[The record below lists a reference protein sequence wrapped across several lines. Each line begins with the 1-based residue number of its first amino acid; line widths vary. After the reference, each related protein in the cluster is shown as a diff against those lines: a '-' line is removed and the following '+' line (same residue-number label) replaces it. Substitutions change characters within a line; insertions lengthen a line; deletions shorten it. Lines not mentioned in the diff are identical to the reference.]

1 MISLLSV
8 NYKIFPEI
16 LTSLIVAIAF
26 SELFATYTYGQ
37 FFLQFSKF
45 NIFECD
51 FSLNYNNQGELLEK
65 LRGRIDELDAELLAL
80 LNERAKCVM
89 KIGAIKQ
96 KENTEVLVPQREIEL
111 LDRLISLNQ
120 GPMTADM
127 VLHIFQQ
134 IIDTLKELQ
143 K

>member
-1 MISLLSV
+1 M
-8 NYKIFPEI
+8 
-16 LTSLIVAIAF
+16 
-26 SELFATYTYGQ
+26 
-37 FFLQFSKF
+37 
-45 NIFECD
+45 
-51 FSLNYNNQGELLEK
+51 EK

-89 KIGAIKQ
+89 KIGEIKQ
-96 KENTEVLVPQREIEL
+96 KENTEVLVPQREIDL
-111 LDRLISLNQ
+111 LERLSSLNQ

>member
-1 MISLLSV
+1 MD
-8 NYKIFPEI
+8 E
-16 LTSLIVAIAF
+16 
-26 SELFATYTYGQ
+26 
-37 FFLQFSKF
+37 
-45 NIFECD
+45 
-51 FSLNYNNQGELLEK
+51 

-96 KENTEVLVPQREIEL
+96 KEKTEVLVPQREIEL
-111 LDRLISLNQ
+111 LDRLTSLNQ
-120 GPMTADM
+120 GPMTAEM
-127 VLHIFQQ
+127 VLHIFQE

>member
-1 MISLLSV
+1 M
-8 NYKIFPEI
+8 
-16 LTSLIVAIAF
+16 
-26 SELFATYTYGQ
+26 
-37 FFLQFSKF
+37 
-45 NIFECD
+45 
-51 FSLNYNNQGELLEK
+51 EK
-65 LRGRIDELDAELLAL
+65 LRERIDELDAELLAL
-80 LNERAKCVM
+80 LNARAKCVM

-111 LDRLISLNQ
+111 LERLSSLNQ

-127 VLHIFQQ
+127 VMHIFQQ